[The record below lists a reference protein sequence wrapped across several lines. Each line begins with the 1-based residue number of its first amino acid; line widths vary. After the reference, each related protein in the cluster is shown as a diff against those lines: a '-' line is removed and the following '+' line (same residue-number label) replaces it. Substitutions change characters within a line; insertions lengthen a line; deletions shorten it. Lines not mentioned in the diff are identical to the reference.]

1 MRTLSAR
8 ILLGFAALT
17 LTFGVITATLVV
29 NMRLVEKQS
38 ILIGQGYM
46 PAALASKDL
55 QRNQEDLNA
64 FLERIGDEPLTD
76 GERRELAGL
85 RRRRDVPVGKIRDI
99 LDELERKIDVDPKW
113 FRMTR
118 PTIQSIERALGVVGP
133 LYEQALDPAG
143 AAPALDPAGAAPAS
157 ADAGEAASPRKPGVR
172 GKLRLE
178 ETRIKAMAL
187 DLADQLQ
194 GRVVQTADYLERNER
209 TVRLYTIYLG
219 ITAVVLG
226 LLVTV
231 WVVIQLRPLR
241 RLREG
246 ARHIAAGDYAS
257 RISEKGPTEVAD
269 LAREFNSMGRAVE
282 ERERELVRSER
293 LAAVGKMAAMIAH
306 EVRNP
311 LSSIGLNTELLEEE
325 LGPEL
330 DEARELCRAIHRE
343 VDRLTQITE
352 EYLSFSRLPKPKLA
366 HEHVNAMVSALAAFV
381 REDLAAK
388 QVTLTTDL
396 TAGDPVARI
405 DAAQIRQCLLNLI
418 RNAAEAVVAKGSG
431 HVTLRTRTAGPGRV
445 EIDVEDNGIGI
456 PADVLPQL
464 FDPFFSTK
472 EDGSGLGLALT
483 QQIVRDHGGDLRVD
497 SVVGR
502 GTTFTVS
509 VPVGG

>member
-17 LTFGVITATLVV
+17 ITFGVITATLVV
-29 NMRLVEKQS
+29 NMSLVERQS
-38 ILIGQGYM
+38 ILIGQGYV
-46 PAALASKDL
+46 PAALALKDL

-64 FLERIGDEPLTD
+64 FLEKLKSEPLSD
-76 GERRELAGL
+76 DARRELSNL
-85 RRRRDVPVGKIRDI
+85 RRRRDQPVDKVREVLAG
-99 LDELERKIDVDPKW
+99 LEQKIDVDPKW
-113 FRMTR
+113 FRVTG
-118 PTIQSIERALGVVGP
+118 PAVESIERALGVVAP
-133 LYEQALDPAG
+133 LYDQVLAVPPPG
-143 AAPALDPAGAAPAS
+143 AEPE
-157 ADAGEAASPRKPGVR
+157 EAAAVRRHVR
-172 GKLRLE
+172 GQLRRE
-178 ETRIKAMAL
+178 EARVQAMSM

-194 GRVVQTADYLERNER
+194 GRVVQTASYLERNQGTLMFR
-209 TVRLYTIYLG
+209 TIYLG

-246 ARHIAAGDYAS
+246 ARRIAAGDYAS
-257 RISEKGPTEVAD
+257 RIPEKGPTEVAD

-325 LGPEL
+325 LGAASGL

-366 HEHVNAMVSALAAFV
+366 HERVNAMVGALAAFV
-381 REDLAAK
+381 REDLAVK

-396 TAGDPVARI
+396 AAGDPVARI

-418 RNAAEAVVAKGSG
+418 RNAAEAVIAKGSG
-431 HVTLRTRTAGPGRV
+431 HVTLRTRTPTAGRV

-483 QQIVRDHGGDLRVD
+483 QQIVRDHGGELRVD

>member
-17 LTFGVITATLVV
+17 VTFGVITATLVV
-29 NMRLVEKQS
+29 NTSQVEDQS

-64 FLERIGDEPLTD
+64 FLEKVGNNPLSDEA
-76 GERRELAGL
+76 RRELGNL
-85 RRRRDVPVGKIRDI
+85 RRRRDQPVGKIRDV

-113 FRMTR
+113 FQVTR
-118 PTIQSIERALGVVGP
+118 PTIEAIARAVGAVGP
-133 LYEQALDPAG
+133 LYEQMLAT
-143 AAPALDPAGAAPAS
+143 AAPGSGSGDAAA
-157 ADAGEAASPRKPGVR
+157 ELAAAQRQAR
-172 GKLRLE
+172 DKLRLD
-178 ETRIKAMAL
+178 ETRIKTMAL
-187 DLADQLQ
+187 GLADQLQ
-194 GRVVQTADYLERNER
+194 GRVAQAAGFLERNER
-209 TVRLYTIYLG
+209 TLRLRTIFYGL
-219 ITAVVLG
+219 IAVVLG

-241 RLREG
+241 QLREG

-257 RISEKGPTEVAD
+257 RIPEKGPAEVAD

-325 LGPEL
+325 LASSPEL

-366 HEHVNAMVSALAAFV
+366 HEHVNAMVSALAAFM
-381 REDLAAK
+381 REDLAVK

-396 TAGDPVARI
+396 AAGDPVARI

-431 HVTLRTRTAGPGRV
+431 HVTLRTRAAAAGRV
-445 EIDVEDNGIGI
+445 EIDVQDNGVGI

-483 QQIVRDHGGDLRVD
+483 QQIVRDHGGDLRVE
-497 SVVGR
+497 SMVGR

>member
-8 ILLGFAALT
+8 ILLGFAVLT
-17 LTFGVITATLVV
+17 ITFGVITASLVV
-29 NMRLVEKQS
+29 NMSLVEDQS

-55 QRNQEDLNA
+55 HRYQEDLSV
-64 FLERIGDEPLTD
+64 FLDKLKSPPLSED
-76 GERRELAGL
+76 AKGELVK
-85 RRRRDVPVGKIRDI
+85 RRRDRDRPI
-99 LDELERKIDVDPKW
+99 AKLRGALDGLEKKIDVDPAW
-113 FRMTR
+113 FRVTR
-118 PTIQSIERALGVVGP
+118 PTVEAIERA
-133 LYEQALDPAG
+133 AG
-143 AAPALDPAGAAPAS
+143 ATAAAYDQLTAAVPGGDTDAAQRALT
-157 ADAGEAASPRKPGVR
+157 R
-172 GKLRLE
+172 LRYE
-178 ETRIKAMAL
+178 EKRLIDIAR

-194 GRVVQTADYLERNER
+194 GRVAQTAGYLERNER
-209 TVRLYTIYLG
+209 ALRLRTISSG

-226 LLVTV
+226 LLVTI

-246 ARHIAAGDYAS
+246 ARRVAAGDYAS
-257 RISEKGPTEVAD
+257 RIPEKGPTEVAD
-269 LAREFNSMGRAVE
+269 LAREFNSMGRAIE

-325 LGPEL
+325 LTAGGQL

-343 VDRLTQITE
+343 VDRLAGITE
-352 EYLSFSRLPKPKLA
+352 EYLGFARLPKPKVA
-366 HEHVNAMVSALAAFV
+366 DEPVNSMVGALAAFV
-381 REDLAAK
+381 REDLAVK

-396 TAGDPVARI
+396 APGDPIARM
-405 DAAQIRQCLLNLI
+405 DAAQIRQCLINLV
-418 RNAAEAVVAKGSG
+418 RNAAEAVIAKGSG
-431 HVTLRTRTAGPGRV
+431 HVTLRTRATGGRV
-445 EIDVEDNGIGI
+445 EIDVEDTGIGI

-483 QQIVRDHGGDLRVD
+483 QQIVKDHGGDLRVD

>member
-1 MRTLSAR
+1 MLAWLLRPLRSLSAR
-8 ILLGFAALT
+8 ILLGFAVLT
-17 LTFGVITATLVV
+17 LAFGVITATLVV
-29 NMRLVEKQS
+29 NMMLVEDQS

-55 QRNQEDLNA
+55 QRSQEDL
-64 FLERIGDEPLTD
+64 FELLKKMDPLSED
-76 GERRELAGL
+76 ARRELARL
-85 RRRRDVPVGKIRDI
+85 RRRRDQPVGKVREV
-99 LDELERKIDVDPKW
+99 LDELGKKIDVDPKA
-113 FRMTR
+113 FRGTR
-118 PTIQSIERALGVVGP
+118 PTVEAIERGLAAVAPHYDQLLAGP
-133 LYEQALDPAG
+133 PTAE
-143 AAPALDPAGAAPAS
+143 
-157 ADAGEAASPRKPGVR
+157 GEAAIAAAASTAKQAR
-172 GKLRLE
+172 
-178 ETRIKAMAL
+178 TRILTEEDRLNRLAL
-187 DLADQLQ
+187 ELA
-194 GRVVQTADYLERNER
+194 GRLTATVINTADYLERNER
-209 TVRLYTIYLG
+209 ALRLRTITLG
-219 ITAVVLG
+219 LIAVVLG
-226 LLVTV
+226 LLLTV

-241 RLREG
+241 RLRDG
-246 ARHIAAGDYAS
+246 ARRVAAGDYAS
-257 RISEKGPTEVAD
+257 RIPERGPAEVAD

-325 LGPEL
+325 LAGSPEL
-330 DEARELCRAIHRE
+330 DESRELCRAIHRE

-366 HEHVNAMVSALAAFV
+366 HEPVNAMVGALAAFV

-388 QVTLTTDL
+388 QVTLTTEL
-396 TAGDPVARI
+396 TPGDPVARI
-405 DAAQIRQCLLNLI
+405 DAAQIRQCLLNLV

-431 HVTLRTRTAGPGRV
+431 HVTLRTRTVPGRV
-445 EIDVEDNGIGI
+445 EIAVEDTGIGI
-456 PADVLPQL
+456 PPELLPQL

>member
-1 MRTLSAR
+1 MRTFIANAARTLSGR
-8 ILLGFAALT
+8 ILLGFAMLT
-17 LTFGVITATLVV
+17 IAFAVITATLVV
-29 NMRLVEKQS
+29 NMIQVEDQV
-38 ILIGQGYM
+38 ILIGKGYM
-46 PAALASKDL
+46 PLALEAKDL
-55 QRNQEDLNA
+55 QRNQDDLNDFLKNEA
-64 FLERIGDEPLTD
+64 FPLDTVK
-76 GERRELAGL
+76 RNLLNRL
-85 RRRRDVPVGKIRDI
+85 RVRRDQKVAKLRDV
-99 LDELERKIDVDPKW
+99 LSKLEQEIEVNPNQ
-113 FRMTR
+113 FSLTR
-118 PTIQSIERALGVVGP
+118 PLLEGIEEATQAMAP
-133 LYEQALDPAG
+133 LYEQILTPAPTG
-143 AAPALDPAGAAPAS
+143 AAALA
-157 ADAGEAASPRKPGVR
+157 
-172 GKLRLE
+172 RLKQDE
-178 ETRIKAMAL
+178 QKIKAAE
-187 DLADQLQ
+187 LA
-194 GRVVQTADYLERNER
+194 GSLERSVTRTSSYLVKNESTLR
-209 TVRLYTIYLG
+209 FRMTYLG
-219 ITAVVLG
+219 LTAVVLG

-246 ARHIAAGDYAS
+246 ARRIAAGDYAS
-257 RISEKGPTEVAD
+257 RIAEQGPAEVAD

-325 LGPEL
+325 LAAGAEL

-343 VDRLTQITE
+343 VDRLTAITE

-366 HEHVNAMVSALAAFV
+366 HEQVNAMVSALAAFV
-381 REDLAAK
+381 REDLAVK

-396 TAGDPVARI
+396 AAGDPVARI
-405 DAAQIRQCLLNLI
+405 DAAQIRQCLVNLI
-418 RNAAEAVVAKGSG
+418 RNAAEAVAAKGSG
-431 HVTLRTRTAGPGRV
+431 HVTLRTRTAGAGRV

-456 PADVLPQL
+456 PADLLPQL